1 MQSTQSNVIQKESK
15 TNQLTQEQNQNASED
30 NLSQQ
35 LTSISLISKL
45 LLDPELDLQQKVI
58 IKSHQTLKAS
68 QIY

>member
-45 LLDPELDLQQKVI
+45 LLGPELDLQQKVT

>member
-15 TNQLTQEQNQNASED
+15 TNQLTQEQSQNASED

-45 LLDPELDLQQKVI
+45 LLGPELDLQQKVI